1 METLPGLGACCPG
14 WNICGDA
21 KAGRGKGCWT
31 QYNITNL
38 QGCKALHAE
47 VLVRLVHLEGVAVID
62 KLDGS

>member
-1 METLPGLGACCPG
+1 ML
-14 WNICGDA
+14 
-21 KAGRGKGCWT
+21 CWSKFKDNKKKLSELFYLT
-31 QYNITNL
+31 FVCSVCRYNITNL